1 MNYYF
6 ILTAEFVTKY
16 QGVQFGVNQFNAVQ
30 DIQGRWVASVNSVT
44 EFPELFVGNS
54 FKVVAL
60 GKSDFI
66 QYDDEGNAI
75 NLPEADSN
83 NDGKTTPSELS
94 IWQKIVNWFK

>member
-6 ILTAEFVTKY
+6 ILTAEFVAKY
-16 QGVQFGVNQFNAVQ
+16 QGVTFGVNQFNAVQ
-30 DIQGRWVASVNSVT
+30 DVQGRWVASVNSVT

-60 GKSDFI
+60 DEIDFP
-66 QYDDEGNAI
+66 QYDD
-75 NLPEADSN
+75 
-83 NDGKTTPSELS
+83 DGKLIIDTNKDGVVSEQELS

>member
-16 QGVQFGVNQFNAVQ
+16 QGVKFGVNQFNAVQ
-30 DIQGRWVASVNSVT
+30 DVQGRWVASVNSVT

-60 GKSDFI
+60 EEVDFPR
-66 QYDDEGNAI
+66 YDDFGQPIDDLN
-75 NLPEADSN
+75 S
-83 NDGKTTPSELS
+83 DGVVTEEELS
-94 IWQKIVNWFK
+94 IWQKIKNWFK